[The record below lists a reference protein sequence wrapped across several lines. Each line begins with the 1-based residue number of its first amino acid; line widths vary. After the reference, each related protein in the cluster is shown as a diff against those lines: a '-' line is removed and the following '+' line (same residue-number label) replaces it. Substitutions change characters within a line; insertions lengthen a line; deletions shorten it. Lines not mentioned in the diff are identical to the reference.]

1 MALVDL
7 NGQMDQFI
15 KESFKIT
22 ILTDKE
28 HISKEINY
36 VYENLRETT
45 SKIMY
50 NFIFIY

>member
-1 MALVDL
+1 MVQVDL
-7 NGQMDQFI
+7 NGQMDPFT

-36 VYENLRETT
+36 VYENLREIT
-45 SKIMY
+45 SKIM
-50 NFIFIY
+50 